1 VERNGIQVLT
11 RPCGGTS
18 AAPPASVLVT
28 APIALSGD
36 VCRGSEAMSLITR
49 TRAALLGSGVA
60 VSPGFLAINP
70 ITTVSMRDEMK
81 GTKLKKENFL
91 IK

>member
-1 VERNGIQVLT
+1 
-11 RPCGGTS
+11 
-18 AAPPASVLVT
+18 
-28 APIALSGD
+28 
-36 VCRGSEAMSLITR
+36 MSLITR